1 MKYKVWATQSQS
13 FELIVEANSHDEASA
28 IAFSVPDSDWEATD
42 FQFTIDYIDEV
53 K

>member
-13 FELIVEANSHDEASA
+13 FEIIVEANSQDEAGVLAMSL
-28 IAFSVPDSDWEATD
+28 PDSQWEATD
-42 FQFTIDYIDEV
+42 FQFTVDYIDEV